1 MRRGIR
7 WIASALAGAMFLC
20 CGSVPVRA
28 NEEVKYV
35 EVSDTKEDGTEKT
48 AEEMK
53 EEILAAS
60 MALPI
65 ETNTLKNWPK
75 GPEIFGEAGIVMD
88 MENGAILY
96 GKSIDK
102 KYYPAS
108 ITKIMTALV
117 ALENSKM
124 DDIVTFS
131 RESLDCQHGGY
142 AHIAMREG
150 EQITM
155 RDALHALM
163 LASANEV
170 AYAIGET
177 VGGTHENFVKMMNDR
192 AKELGC
198 MNTNFMNTNGM
209 FDEKHY
215 VSARDMAL
223 ISKAAFSKSELLE
236 IVQTLEYTIPP
247 TNVQGEAR
255 TFQQKHKMLLQGKYY
270 DSRCTGGKTG
280 YTEKSYNTLVT
291 TFEDSGRSIV
301 VVILASRND
310 TFENTKLLADYAFQ
324 NFEKLSIAEH
334 EKSKKLTEIPETASV
349 TVPKDLDFRKLN
361 YETKENGELQYL
373 YEGNPVGLT
382 VAKLAENPKV
392 EAEEQEEKEK
402 TDAKESGFSTKQ
414 KIIFG
419 VGIAVVVLTIVGII
433 IGVIMARRKKERMR
447 RRREMMRRRRRM
459 EERRKAEEHR
469 RRRDS
474 SEDREVRRERRIRQK
489 DRTPEDDWY

>member
-1 MRRGIR
+1 MRRGIQ

-28 NEEVKYV
+28 EEQVKYV
-35 EVSDTKEDGTEKT
+35 EVATTKEDGTEKT
-48 AEEMK
+48 AEEIK
-53 EEILAAS
+53 KEILETS

-65 ETNTLKNWPK
+65 ETNTLENWPQ

-88 MENGAILY
+88 MDNGAILY
-96 GKSIDK
+96 GKSIDT

-117 ALENSKM
+117 ALENSEM
-124 DDIVTFS
+124 DDVVTFS

-142 AHIAMREG
+142 AHIAMQEG

-198 MNTNFMNTNGM
+198 QNTHFMNTNGM
-209 FDEKHY
+209 FDENHY

-236 IVQTLEYTIPP
+236 VVQTLEYTIPP
-247 TNVQGEAR
+247 TNIQSESR

-291 TFEDSGRSIV
+291 TFEDGGRSLV

-310 TFENTKLLADYAFQ
+310 TFENTKLLADYAFDH
-324 NFEKLSIAEH
+324 FETLSIAEH
-334 EKSKKLTEIPETASV
+334 ETSKKLTGIPETATV
-349 TVPKDLDFRKLN
+349 TVPKGLDFKKLK
-361 YETKENGELQYL
+361 YETKENGALQYL
-373 YEGNPVGLT
+373 YDGNPVGETIVKVVSDPELT
-382 VAKLAENPKV
+382 AK
-392 EAEEQEEKEK
+392 EESEQKQNDEKE
-402 TDAKESGFSTKQ
+402 EGLSTKQ
-414 KIIFG
+414 KLLLG
-419 VGIAVVVLTIVGII
+419 VGIGVVVLAI
-433 IGVIMARRKKERMR
+433 IGIVVWVILARKKKERMR
-447 RRREMMRRRRRM
+447 RRREMMRRRRMM
-459 EERRKAEEHR
+459 EERRRRAE
-469 RRRDS
+469 RRD
-474 SEDREVRRERRIRQK
+474 RTIRRE

>member
-28 NEEVKYV
+28 NEEVTYV

-53 EEILAAS
+53 EEILEAS
-60 MALPI
+60 IALPI
-65 ETNTLKNWPK
+65 ETNELKNWPK

-108 ITKIMTALV
+108 ITKIMTALL

-131 RESLDCQHGGY
+131 RESLVCQHGGY

-223 ISKAAFSKSELLE
+223 IAKAAFSKSELLE

-247 TNVQGEAR
+247 TNVQSEAR
-255 TFQQKHKMLLQGKYY
+255 TFQQKHKMLLQGECY

-291 TFEDSGRSIV
+291 TFEENGRSIV

-324 NFEKLSIAEH
+324 NFERLSIAEH
-334 EKSKKLTEIPETASV
+334 EKSKELTEIPATATV
-349 TVPKDLDFRKLN
+349 TVPKETDFKKLK
-361 YETKENGELQYL
+361 YVMKENGELQYL

-382 VAKLAENPKV
+382 TAKLVENLKV
-392 EAEEQEEKEK
+392 RSEEEQAEKE
-402 TDAKESGFSTKQ
+402 DEKENGLSAKQ
-414 KIIFG
+414 KLILG
-419 VGIAVVVLTIVGII
+419 VGTAVVVLTIVGII
-433 IGVIMARRKKERMR
+433 IGVIMARKKKERMR
-447 RRREMMRRRRRM
+447 RRQELLRRRRRM
-459 EERRKAEEHR
+459 EERR
-469 RRRDS
+469 RRRDG
-474 SEDREVRRERRIRQK
+474 SESREAHRERRIRQE
-489 DRTPEDDWY
+489 DRNPKDDWY